1 MPSNGMTKI
10 DAVNMVLSG
19 INEYRVSSLDT
30 NGASIQ
36 ADAERYV
43 DDSTRYFCSMGW
55 PCNTRRSAG
64 FTPAAV
70 TFEVELPAG
79 PSPFPVLR
87 IRAAGPDQHRNLVIR
102 GGKVYD
108 ADKGTFSMGSQSP
121 VYLDVAELLPFDDL
135 DPMLKEL
142 VAKHA
147 QQQFARRFS
156 SSQLAD
162 AFISQELGIVD
173 SINPREGTFVARP
186 LFVQEARQPQQ
197 G

>member
-1 MPSNGMTKI
+1 MPSNGMTKL

-19 INEYRVSSLDT
+19 INEYRVGALDT
-30 NGASIQ
+30 GGTSVQ

-43 DDSTRYFCSMGW
+43 DDSTRFFCAMGW
-55 PCNTRRSAG
+55 PCNTRRSAA
-64 FTPAAV
+64 FTPSNPSLEV
-70 TFEVELPAG
+70 TLPT
-79 PSPFPVLR
+79 SPAVLR
-87 IRAAGPDQHRNLVIR
+87 IRGAGPDQHRNLVIR
-102 GGKVYD
+102 GTKVYD
-108 ADKGTFSMGSQSP
+108 SDRGTTVMTSLSP
-121 VYLDVAELLPFDDL
+121 IYLDIAELLDFEDL
-135 DPMLKEL
+135 DPMLKEQ

-173 SINPREGTFVARP
+173 GINPREGTFTARP
-186 LFVQEARQPQQ
+186 LFTQEPRQQQQ

>member
-1 MPSNGMTKI
+1 MPSNGMTKL

-19 INEYRVSSLDT
+19 INEYRVTALDT
-30 NGASIQ
+30 NGTSIQ
-36 ADAERYV
+36 ADAERYL
-43 DDSTRYFCSMGW
+43 DDSTRYFCAMGW
-55 PCNTRRSAG
+55 PCNTRRSVG
-64 FTPAAV
+64 YTPAAV
-70 TFEVELPAG
+70 TFEIDLPAG
-79 PSPFPVLR
+79 PSPAPVLR

-108 ADKGTFSMGSQSP
+108 SDKGTVSMGSTEK
-121 VYLDVAELLPFDDL
+121 VYLDVAELLAFDDL

-142 VAKHA
+142 VSKHA

-186 LFVQEARQPQQ
+186 LFVQESRQPQQ